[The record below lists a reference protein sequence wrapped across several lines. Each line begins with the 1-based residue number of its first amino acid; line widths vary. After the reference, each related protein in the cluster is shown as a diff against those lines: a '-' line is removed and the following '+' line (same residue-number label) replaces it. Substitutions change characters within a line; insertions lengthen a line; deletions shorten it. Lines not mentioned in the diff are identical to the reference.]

1 MVILLY
7 KSCDVIHNSR
17 IKYYADGSV
26 KLSVANGQI
35 YKDSDFVVSDSST
48 YRSPVVSLESDEETF
63 LERKYKSRKD
73 SIRRSKDKVF
83 DIVKMNDWDF
93 FFTGTFGVDCGFDR
107 YDVDL
112 VCKKVNTLMY
122 NLVKR
127 GKVKHYIFVPEFH
140 NDGAVHYHGFIK
152 ATDSLCY
159 SLAIN
164 PRTRKAIRRG
174 KNRVFV
180 FNWNDWSFG
189 FTTLIHCYGSVD
201 NMSKY
206 FCKYITKSADF
217 PMKHRY
223 YAGGDLVRV
232 VPTDYVDLDFNSV
245 PCSVTF
251 TDFGDFKYIAFKSV
265 QDFSDFLLC
274 FMAQFEINNIL
285 KGGYSYVI

>member
-1 MVILLY
+1 M
-7 KSCDVIHNSR
+7 HNAR

-26 KLSVANGQI
+26 KLSVSNAQT
-35 YKDSDFVVSDSST
+35 YKDSEFVVSDNST
-48 YRSPVVSLESDEETF
+48 YHSPVVSRETDEETY

-93 FFTGTFGVDCGFDR
+93 FFTGTFGEDCGFDR

-127 GKVKHYIFVPEFH
+127 GKVKYYIFVPEFH
-140 NDGAVHYHGFIK
+140 KDGAVHYHGFIK
-152 ATDSLCY
+152 ATDSLRY
-159 SLAIN
+159 MLAIN
-164 PRTRKAIRRG
+164 PHTGKAIRKG
-174 KNRVFV
+174 KRRSFV
-180 FNWNDWSFG
+180 FNWLDWSFG
-189 FTTLIHCYGSVD
+189 FTTLMHCYGSVD
-201 NMSKY
+201 NMTKY

-223 YAGGDLVRV
+223 YAGGALVRS

-245 PCSVTF
+245 PCDVTV
-251 TDFGDFKYIAFKSV
+251 TDFGDFKYIAFTSV
-265 QDFSDFLLC
+265 VDFSDFLLC
-274 FMAQFEINNIL
+274 FMAQFEINNIF
-285 KGGYSYVI
+285 KGGYSYVV

>member
-1 MVILLY
+1 M
-7 KSCDVIHNSR
+7 HNSR

-26 KLSVANGQI
+26 KLSVANGQT

-48 YRSPVVSLESDEETF
+48 YHSPVVSRETDEDTY

-93 FFTGTFGVDCGFDR
+93 FFTGTFGEDCGFDR
-107 YDVDL
+107 YDADV
-112 VCKKVNTLMY
+112 VCKKVNTFMY

-127 GKVKHYIFVPEFH
+127 GKVEHYIFVPEYH
-140 NDGAVHYHGFIK
+140 EDGAVHYHGFIK
-152 ATDSLCY
+152 ATDSLRY
-159 SLAIN
+159 MLARN
-164 PRTRKAIRRG
+164 PYTGKAIRKG
-174 KNRVFV
+174 KRRNFV
-180 FNWNDWSFG
+180 FNWLDWTFG
-189 FTTLIHCYGSVD
+189 YTTLMRCYGSVD
-201 NMSKY
+201 NMTKY

-217 PMKHRY
+217 PMNHRY

-232 VPTDYVDLDFNSV
+232 VPTDYVNLDFDSV
-245 PCSVTF
+245 PCDVTV
-251 TDFGDFKYIAFKSV
+251 TDFGDFKFISFKSV

-285 KGGYSYVI
+285 KGGFSYVVYS

>member
-1 MVILLY
+1 M
-7 KSCDVIHNSR
+7 HNAR

-26 KLSVANGQI
+26 KLSVANAQT

-48 YRSPVVSLESDEETF
+48 YHSPVVSRETDEETY

-93 FFTGTFGVDCGFDR
+93 FFTGTFGDGCGFDR

-112 VCKKVNTLMY
+112 VCKKVNTFMY

-127 GKVKHYIFVPEFH
+127 GKVKYYIFVPEFH
-140 NDGAVHYHGFIK
+140 KDGAVHYHGFIK
-152 ATDSLCY
+152 ATDTLCY
-159 SLAIN
+159 SLAVN

-174 KNRVFV
+174 KNRLFV

-232 VPTDYVDLDFNSV
+232 VPTDYVDLDFVSV
-245 PCSVTF
+245 PCDVTV
-251 TDFGDFKYIAFKSV
+251 TDFGDFKYIAFMSV
-265 QDFSDFLLC
+265 DDFSDFLLC
-274 FMAQFEINNIL
+274 FMSQFEINNIL
-285 KGGYSYVI
+285 KGGFSNVV

>member
-1 MVILLY
+1 M
-7 KSCDVIHNSR
+7 HNAR

-26 KLSVANGQI
+26 KLSVSNAQT
-35 YKDSDFVVSDSST
+35 YKDSEFVVSDNST
-48 YRSPVVSLESDEETF
+48 YHSPVVSRETDEETF

-93 FFTGTFGVDCGFDR
+93 FFTGTFGDDCGFDR

-112 VCKKVNTLMY
+112 VCKKVNTFMY

-127 GKVKHYIFVPEFH
+127 GKVKYYIFVPELH
-140 NDGAVHYHGFIK
+140 KDGAVHYHGFIK
-152 ATDSLCY
+152 AADSLRY
-159 SLAIN
+159 MLAIN
-164 PRTRKAIRRG
+164 PHTGKAICKGKRR
-174 KNRVFV
+174 NFV
-180 FNWNDWSFG
+180 FNWLDWSFG
-189 FTTLIHCYGSVD
+189 FTTLMHCYGSVD

-223 YAGGDLVRV
+223 YAGGELVRS
-232 VPTDYVDLDFNSV
+232 VPTDYVDLDFDSV
-245 PCSVTF
+245 PCDVTV
-251 TDFGDFKYIAFKSV
+251 TDFGDFKYISFKSV

-274 FMAQFEINNIL
+274 FIAQFEINNIL
-285 KGGYSYVI
+285 KGGYSYVV